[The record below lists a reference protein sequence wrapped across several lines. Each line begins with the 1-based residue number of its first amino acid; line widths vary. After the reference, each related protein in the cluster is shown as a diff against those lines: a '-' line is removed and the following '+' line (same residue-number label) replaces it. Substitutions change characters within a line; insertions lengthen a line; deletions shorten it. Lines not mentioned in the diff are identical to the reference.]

1 MSTDTD
7 DVYLNLQD
15 AVNRNECIYCS
26 VSSYSIASRGCT
38 DLQVSQCD
46 YTTCQN
52 CSSKLCTSCIQ
63 ELIQSVEGFK
73 NIPTKVK
80 QADKTYR
87 QLMEIQTQVSLGIRT
102 TISGPCCSFIAQEVS
117 STLVKTP
124 RPDLTSQCSR
134 IESIKNYQASIRKIK
149 PDMLKAPPFDNLHLQ
164 EYFGD
169 PKVTSS
175 LGVFKPK
182 EHPKQLHTRITKKR
196 KKHYTS
202 INSTYN
208 PFSGALVLPTYGI
221 IIEGEVSNSHWYC
234 DHHALARSTVD
245 GTLGVPHCV
254 LSNDCAELL
263 HSSNLCLPRVTGSR
277 EVFKLVICAP
287 EDIKQ
292 KRDINVEVIEIEQI
306 IATSVIMNMKGEN
319 CLDVEFMKSMSFFS
333 SEDMRQDVDVT
344 IILGRFTIDSSVH
357 SKMLLLRFSGMQA
370 NVHYSVQRRNQI
382 AKELYHRLR
391 PIAGRQG
398 YELGRRGGSSGKI
411 SNQSDQDLLDCIHDV
426 PGLCPRRLRGILI
439 LRGELR
445 YYLIY
450 RNMKSN
456 KFVCYQYSPP
466 KEGGAFKMP
475 SALLYSHPVLC
486 EFTYLKMMAI
496 EVI

>member
-1 MSTDTD
+1 M
-7 DVYLNLQD
+7 LQ
-15 AVNRNECIYCS
+15 
-26 VSSYSIASRGCT
+26 
-38 DLQVSQCD
+38 
-46 YTTCQN
+46 
-52 CSSKLCTSCIQ
+52 
-63 ELIQSVEGFK
+63 
-73 NIPTKVK
+73 
-80 QADKTYR
+80 
-87 QLMEIQTQVSLGIRT
+87 
-102 TISGPCCSFIAQEVS
+102 
-117 STLVKTP
+117 
-124 RPDLTSQCSR
+124 
-134 IESIKNYQASIRKIK
+134 
-149 PDMLKAPPFDNLHLQ
+149 APPFDNLHLQ

-169 PKVTSS
+169 PKVTSC

-292 KRDINVEVIEIEQI
+292 KRDINVEVIEIEQT

-344 IILGRFTIDSSVH
+344 IILGRFTINSSVH
-357 SKMLLLRFSGMQA
+357 SKMLLLHFFWNARKCALFS
-370 NVHYSVQRRNQI
+370 S
-382 AKELYHRLR
+382 E
-391 PIAGRQG
+391 
-398 YELGRRGGSSGKI
+398 EE
-411 SNQSDQDLLDCIHDV
+411 SNRKRAL
-426 PGLCPRRLRGILI
+426 
-439 LRGELR
+439 
-445 YYLIY
+445 
-450 RNMKSN
+450 
-456 KFVCYQYSPP
+456 PP
-466 KEGGAFKMP
+466 P
-475 SALLYSHPVLC
+475 
-486 EFTYLKMMAI
+486 
-496 EVI
+496 

>member
-15 AVNRNECIYCS
+15 TVNRNECIYCS

-80 QADKTYR
+80 QADKSYR
-87 QLMEIQTQVSLGIRT
+87 QLMEIQTQVSSGIRT
-102 TISGPCCSFIAQEVS
+102 IISGPCCSFIAPEVS

-134 IESIKNYQASIRKIK
+134 IESIKNYRASIRKIK
-149 PDMLKAPPFDNLHLQ
+149 PDMLQAPPLDNLHLQ

-196 KKHYTS
+196 KKHYTPS

-208 PFSGALVLPTYGI
+208 PFSGALVFPTYGI

-254 LSNDCAELL
+254 LSNNCAELL
-263 HSSNLCLPRVTGSR
+263 HSSNLWSWLS
-277 EVFKLVICAP
+277 FAHLSS
-287 EDIKQ
+287 
-292 KRDINVEVIEIEQI
+292 IE
-306 IATSVIMNMKGEN
+306 EN
-319 CLDVEFMKSMSFFS
+319 NS
-333 SEDMRQDVDVT
+333 
-344 IILGRFTIDSSVH
+344 
-357 SKMLLLRFSGMQA
+357 
-370 NVHYSVQRRNQI
+370 
-382 AKELYHRLR
+382 
-391 PIAGRQG
+391 
-398 YELGRRGGSSGKI
+398 
-411 SNQSDQDLLDCIHDV
+411 
-426 PGLCPRRLRGILI
+426 
-439 LRGELR
+439 
-445 YYLIY
+445 
-450 RNMKSN
+450 
-456 KFVCYQYSPP
+456 
-466 KEGGAFKMP
+466 
-475 SALLYSHPVLC
+475 
-486 EFTYLKMMAI
+486 
-496 EVI
+496 